1 MNIYVGNLSYK
12 LNEEDL
18 KKAFEEHGEITSVK
32 IIKDKYSGRSKGFAF
47 VEMPDDD
54 DAKAAIEKL
63 NGTELDGRK
72 MVVNEARPKSTNGD
86 KS

>member
-18 KKAFEEHGEITSVK
+18 KKVFEQFGEITSVK

-47 VEMPDDD
+47 VEMAD
-54 DAKAAIEKL
+54 DAQAKDAIDKL
-63 NGTELDGRK
+63 NGNELEGRK
-72 MVVNEARPKSTNGD
+72 MVVNEARPKSSN
-86 KS
+86 